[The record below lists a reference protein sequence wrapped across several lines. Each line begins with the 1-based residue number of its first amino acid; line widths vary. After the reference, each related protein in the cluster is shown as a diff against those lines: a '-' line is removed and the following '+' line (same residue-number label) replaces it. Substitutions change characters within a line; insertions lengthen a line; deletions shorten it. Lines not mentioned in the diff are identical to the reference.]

1 MGYLTG
7 YLSLGVLALIAIGA
21 DHLVRCRGRAYKRG
35 KLAEQ
40 LRRRRQS
47 LLSIVIER
55 VAAPIAVAIGIIVAW
70 PLAAVFAIHFFRK
83 RAEASDHVEAS
94 RVKAFCV
101 EREHL
106 IEPVTLEDIERREL
120 VFDPLKAV
128 PKKPFGHLNTAWQV
142 FLERVLPTDQ
152 LWSFEAPWR
161 EYGGA
166 TVQRMG
172 YASVRD
178 NQVSAFFIKKAK
190 PFPSNPR
197 QQI

>member
-7 YLSLGVLALIAIGA
+7 YLSLGVLVLIAIGA
-21 DHLVRCRGRAYKRG
+21 DNLVRRRGRAYKLG
-35 KLAEQ
+35 KLAQQ

-55 VAAPIAVAIGIIVAW
+55 IAAPIAVAIGIIVAW

-120 VFDPLKAV
+120 VFDPLV
-128 PKKPFGHLNTAWQV
+128 PGHGNETA
-142 FLERVLPTDQ
+142 LC
-152 LWSFEAPWR
+152 A
-161 EYGGA
+161 
-166 TVQRMG
+166 G
-172 YASVRD
+172 YAANLNSVAAS
-178 NQVSAFFIKKAK
+178 VSR
-190 PFPSNPR
+190 PFCSAL
-197 QQI
+197 I